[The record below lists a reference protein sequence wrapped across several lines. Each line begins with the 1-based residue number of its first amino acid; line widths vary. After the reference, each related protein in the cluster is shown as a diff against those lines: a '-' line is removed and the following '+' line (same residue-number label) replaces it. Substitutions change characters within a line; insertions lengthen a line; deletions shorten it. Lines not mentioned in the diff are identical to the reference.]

1 MFILRPSPVD
11 MSNSS
16 TLVIKKAQELRQNF
30 RSAYRPKYF
39 PRDKLENLSLKSY
52 EFSHLSPAM
61 SPHVPKKSAKTMK
74 SYLNAKEKFLKSPTV
89 RKYLRYKLFSLPNAE
104 RFSIRYEAQE
114 DNQDA
119 QEFKVVQPS
128 QNIIRRKLK
137 IKLPVC
143 EPASRGNTTCK
154 SSGRINFYLNK

>member
-1 MFILRPSPVD
+1 

-39 PRDKLENLSLKSY
+39 LRNKAENLSLKSY
-52 EFSHLSPAM
+52 EFSHLSPAV

-74 SYLNAKEKFLKSPTV
+74 NYMDAKEKFLKSPTV
-89 RKYLRYKLFSLPNAE
+89 RKYLRYKLFSLPNPQKY
-104 RFSIRYEAQE
+104 SIRFE
-114 DNQDA
+114 DKEENKDA
-119 QEFKVVQPS
+119 QEFKSAQPS

-137 IKLPVC
+137 IDLKLPIC
-143 EPASRGNTTCK
+143 KPTSRENTACR
-154 SSGRINFYLNK
+154 SSGRIQFFLK